1 MTGAG
6 VGYYNSKVHAPNENI
21 RITDFIRSMK
31 HVALT
36 IIEFTKTSTR

>member
-6 VGYYNSKVHAPNENI
+6 VGYYDSKVHAPNENI
-21 RITDFIRSMK
+21 RIIDFVKSMK

-36 IIEFTKTSTR
+36 ILKFVEMTK